1 MWTRSLFQKGTIVGF
16 LLAALMPIYG
26 AQAADH
32 NKIPHI
38 GVVELFTSQGCSSC
52 PPADVVLKSYTG
64 RSDVIALSY
73 SVDYWDYLGWKDTYG
88 RPENSK
94 RQRDYARTRRDGD
107 VYTPQAVIN
116 GVAHVNGAHK
126 ALIDQELKR
135 TYQSLDDQCVGL
147 SVVKSQGDLHVEIDG
162 PLKSQEEP
170 LILWMLRVK
179 DVGVVKVR
187 RGENG
192 GRKLAYHNVVLG
204 AKKIAN
210 VEPSNNSFKIKQPKV
225 KLSEGEH
232 HVFLLQVGAT
242 GPILGASMLN

>member
-1 MWTRSLFQKGTIVGF
+1 MWTSNVFNKGAIVGF
-16 LLAALMPIYG
+16 FLSALMPLYG
-26 AQAADH
+26 LQAADH

-94 RQRDYARTRRDGD
+94 RQRDYARTRRDGA

-126 ALIDQELKR
+126 ALIDKELKR
-135 TYQSLDDQCVGL
+135 TYKSLADQCVGL
-147 SVVKSQGDLHVEIDG
+147 SVVKKHSELYVKIDG
-162 PLKSQEEP
+162 SLKAREEP
-170 LILWMLRVK
+170 LVLWMLRVK
-179 DVGVVKVR
+179 DLGVVNVR

-204 AKKIAN
+204 VEKIAT
-210 VEPSNNSFKIKQPKV
+210 VEPSNRSFSVKQPKREV
-225 KLSEGEH
+225 SVGEH
-232 HVFLLQVGAT
+232 NVFLLQVGAT

>member
-1 MWTRSLFQKGTIVGF
+1 MWTSNVLKKGTIVGF
-16 LLAALMPIYG
+16 FLGALMPLYG
-26 AQAADH
+26 LQAADH

-64 RSDVIALSY
+64 RKDVIALSY

-88 RPENSK
+88 RSENSK
-94 RQRDYARTRRDGD
+94 RQRDYARTRKDGA

-116 GVAHVNGAHK
+116 GVSHVNGAHK

-135 TYQSLDDQCVGL
+135 TYKSLADQCVGL
-147 SVVKSQGDLHVEIDG
+147 SVVQKRNELQVDIDG
-162 PLKSQEEP
+162 PLKRSDQQ
-170 LILWMLRVK
+170 LVLWMLRVK

-204 AKKIAN
+204 ATKVAN
-210 VEPSNNSFKIKQPKV
+210 VEPANKSFKVKRPKGD
-225 KLSEGEH
+225 LSEGEH
-232 HVFLLQVGAT
+232 NVFLLQVGAS
-242 GPILGASMLN
+242 GPILGASKLH